1 MSIKNH
7 YYYDESS
14 CEFIPIE
21 YNLKEQVIYN
31 ISIWIL
37 VGVVLSGIGITVL
50 STKIG
55 TPAELALQA
64 ENKVLYEQLESTKD
78 ALIQLDGRLSDI
90 AQRDNEIYRSV
101 LGLDIIE
108 ADERLAGT
116 GGSTQFQEFDIYN
129 QSTAD
134 LLKWTAEKVDNLERK
149 LSIQSLSFEEIK
161 SQYNNNKQEMKH
173 IPAIKPGS
181 GILLSGFGPRYHPI
195 LQYER
200 PHNGLDFRAD
210 IGSSVFATGDGV
222 VKFVG
227 RNGNLGRV
235 VTIDHGFGFETRY
248 AHLSAYGKDIKVGAR
263 VTRGQE
269 IAKSGDSG
277 LVEGPHIHY
286 EIHLDGK
293 PVNPIFY
300 LFADTSPEE
309 YAMFKEISETNMNSL
324 D

>member
-7 YYYDESS
+7 YYYDESN

-31 ISIWIL
+31 ISVWIL
-37 VGVVLSGIGITVL
+37 VGVVLAGIGITIL
-50 STKIG
+50 STRIG
-55 TPAELALQA
+55 TPAELALKA
-64 ENKVLYEQLESTKD
+64 ENEILFEQLESTKG
-78 ALIQLDGRLSDI
+78 ALIQLDTRLTDI
-90 AQRDNEIYRSV
+90 ADKDNEIYRSI
-101 LGLDIIE
+101 LGLEIIP
-108 ADERLAGT
+108 ADERLAGI
-116 GGSTQFQEFDIYN
+116 GGTDQFQEFDIYDK
-129 QSTAD
+129 STAE

-149 LSIQSLSFEEIK
+149 LSIQNLSLEEIK
-161 SQYNNNKQEMKH
+161 SRYNSNKEEMKH

-195 LQYER
+195 LQYTR

-210 IGSSVFATGDGV
+210 IGSPVFATGDGT
-222 VKFVG
+222 VKYVG

-248 AHLSAYGKDIKVGAR
+248 AHLSAYGKDIKVGTT

-277 LVEGPHIHY
+277 LAEGPHLHY

-309 YAMFKEISETNMNSL
+309 YAMFKQISETNMNSL